1 MAHVHTNA
9 DGTKSIVDEWGADDI
24 QSVADCDFDAELTP
38 EQVEQ
43 VMDVVVAGYDANI
56 GINWEVIS
64 IAIEKVINQPTKE

>member
-1 MAHVHTNA
+1 MAHIHTND
-9 DGTKSIVDEWGADDI
+9 DGTKSIVDAWGANDI
-24 QSVADCDFDAELTP
+24 QSVADCDFDAELTS

-64 IAIEKVINQPTKE
+64 IAIEQVINQPTKE